1 MKEKRFIVTMRD
13 IQRYRILKD
22 CVEKRIKA
30 TQASHIL
37 GLSYI
42 HTLRLK
48 KRVLKGGLEGLLRIT
63 RPSARRIPKETV
75 RKICYLFR
83 EHYWDFNILHFKDKL
98 GEIHNLQLSYESIRK
113 ILIMEGI
120 HHPKKKKKVY
130 RRRRRMPKAG
140 MLVQMD
146 SSEHRWLESIPERW
160 HLIAMIDDAS
170 NEVPYARFFPKDTV
184 FGNMYVIRR
193 FVELKGIFSCLYVDK
208 ASHFTT
214 SRHSGIY
221 YSISPEQDETQIER
235 ALKELNINIIT
246 ANSPQAKG
254 RIERLFSLFQDR
266 LVKEMRLA
274 GIKDYE
280 QASRFLVKKFL
291 PFYNKRFSRKVES
304 SYFPLPKN
312 TDLDTV
318 FSKKYE
324 RIVKADNTIQ
334 VMSQTIQ
341 IPPTPTRF
349 SFRKAKVDV
358 CVLESG
364 RVLVMYKGEVIC
376 ESQLSENNRTVEK
389 KRNIE
394 EFLDA
399 REYVTCSS

>member
-1 MKEKRFIVTMRD
+1 MKEERFIVTMRD
-13 IQRYRILKD
+13 IQRYRILRD
-22 CVEKRIKA
+22 CLEKRIKA
-30 TQASHIL
+30 KQASDIL
-37 GLSYI
+37 GLSYT

-48 KRVLKGGLEGLLRIT
+48 KRVIQGGLKGLLRIS
-63 RPSARRIPKETV
+63 RPSPRKIPKKIV
-75 RKICYLFR
+75 RKICYLYR
-83 EHYWDFNILHFKDKL
+83 EHYWDFNILHFRDKL
-98 GEIHNLQLSYESIRK
+98 AEIHNLFLSYESTRK
-113 ILIMEGI
+113 ILITEGI

-146 SSEHRWLESIPERW
+146 SSEHRWLKNIPERW

-184 FGNMYVIRR
+184 FGNMHVIRR
-193 FVELKGIFSCLYVDK
+193 FIELKGIFSCLYVDK

-214 SRHSGIY
+214 SRHGGIH
-221 YSISPEQDETQIER
+221 YSISLEQDETQIER
-235 ALKELNINIIT
+235 ALKELDINIIT

-254 RIERLFSLFQDR
+254 RIERLFGLFQDR
-266 LVKEMRLA
+266 LIKEMRLA
-274 GIKDYE
+274 GIKEYE
-280 QASRFLVKKFL
+280 GASKFLVEKFL
-291 PFYNKRFSRKVES
+291 PWYNERFSRKVES
-304 SYFPLPKN
+304 SYLPLPKN
-312 TDLDTV
+312 KDLDTV

-324 RIVKADNTIQ
+324 RVVKADNTIQ
-334 VMSQTIQ
+334 VMTETIQ

-364 RVLVMYKGEVIC
+364 KVLVMYKGEVIC
-376 ESQLSENNRTVEK
+376 QSKLSENNKTVEK

-399 REYVTCSS
+399 REYVACSS